1 MKSFSFLTNFVLEIW
16 IYDPASG
23 TLKTF
28 ASDNCLAA
36 ENGQLVLQPCN
47 GDFSQAFDIPFQW
60 KPAIS
65 SVGTY
70 DLVLMRMNGL
80 NYCMDASEAASS
92 DYANMPWTIGM
103 KGRPVLWFACSRYQH
118 TNLI

>member
-1 MKSFSFLTNFVLEIW
+1 MPSHSLVDFNFLQTVMLGMWF
-16 IYDPASG
+16 YDERAL

-28 ASDNCLAA
+28 ASDNCLASA
-36 ENGQLVLQPCN
+36 ENNGQLVLQPCN
-47 GDFSQAFDIPFQW
+47 GESDQAFDIPFQW
-60 KPAIS
+60 KPTIS

-92 DYANMPWTIGM
+92 DSANMPWTVYM
-103 KGRPVLWFACSRYQH
+103 QGRPVL
-118 TNLI
+118 